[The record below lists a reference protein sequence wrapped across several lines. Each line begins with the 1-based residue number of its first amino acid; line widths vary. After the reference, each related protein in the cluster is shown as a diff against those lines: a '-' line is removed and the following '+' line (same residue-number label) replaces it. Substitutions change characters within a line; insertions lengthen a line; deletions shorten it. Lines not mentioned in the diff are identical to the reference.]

1 MFISDN
7 YEENIEDTWILGLI
21 SINPTYSLNELVA
34 QIYNSKEQA
43 IELIKQI
50 QFIQAFEDIG
60 NLQVNYMLLNMSL
73 TDCVVSEVYLWPKFL
88 IKSFILDSFYPC
100 RNS

>member
-7 YEENIEDTWILGLI
+7 YEENIEDAWILGLI

-73 TDCVVSEVYLWPKFL
+73 TDCIITEVYL
-88 IKSFILDSFYPC
+88 
-100 RNS
+100 